1 MNITEKPNLMVV
13 HLYGVYSPERQDYA
27 QYLDWVAQQ
36 IAQTEVE
43 AVVLCGGHTVPNLPD
58 ISEASSA
65 QQYLSQKVGDVDWL
79 LEDSSFTT
87 YQNSRN
93 AAKLLQSSNSH
104 PEKIHV
110 LCDHARQAKV
120 IWLALTLLLA
130 QDKKLAYQALIQ
142 HNSLA
147 DYNRPFTFEK
157 LTVSTFDYQPKL
169 STEAL
174 RQTYSALIDAL
185 PVYDPSLDEIATK
198 QRRHDFGFE
207 S

>member
-93 AAKLLQSSNSH
+93 AAKLLQSSNIN
-104 PEKIHV
+104 PEKIQV

-120 IWLALTLLLA
+120 TWLALTLLLE
-130 QDKKLAYQALIQ
+130 QDKKLAYQVLIQ
-142 HNSLA
+142 RNGLTNY
-147 DYNRPFTFEK
+147 DQPFTFGK
-157 LTVSTFDYQPKL
+157 LTISTFNYQPKL

-185 PVYDPSLDEIATK
+185 PVYDASLEEIAIK
-198 QRRHDFGFE
+198 QRRRDFGFE